1 MPKKAYLAPHLEAA
15 QLKQRY
21 QTCPEPVASRRW
33 HLLWL
38 VATDW
43 SIKQAA
49 LAVGISY
56 DYAKAIVS
64 HYNQDGEM
72 AVTNRRQTRHSGG
85 KPALL
90 NEAQLAQ
97 LRQALS
103 RPPDDGGLW
112 SGPKVARWI
121 AQQTG
126 QKVWA
131 QRGWDYLK
139 RCRFSPPETSSL
151 SC

>member
-1 MPKKAYLAPHLEAA
+1 MPKKAYLATHLDSA
-15 QLKQRY
+15 QLKQSY
-21 QTCPEPVASRRW
+21 QTCIDPVESRRW

-38 VATDW
+38 VSTDW

-49 LAVGISY
+49 LVIGINY
-56 DYAKAIVS
+56 DYAKAIVAD
-64 HYNQDGEM
+64 YNQHGE
-72 AVTNRRQTRHSGG
+72 AALINRRKTRHSGG
-85 KPALL
+85 KAALL
-90 NEAQLAQ
+90 NEVQLSQ

-103 RPPDDGGLW
+103 RPPDDGGVW

-121 AQQTG
+121 EQQTG

-139 RCRFSPPETSSL
+139 RCRFSPPKTAPSS
-151 SC
+151 C